1 MPRKEYVWSVT
12 DPPSISPHT
21 LAKHRILREYVQSYI
36 RILTANP
43 RTDRLLLN
51 LVDGFAG
58 GGTYVDPRTR
68 LAHPGSPVILL
79 DAVHGAEGAANVSRT
94 KPLQI
99 DARYF
104 FVDQDASAIA
114 CLRQVLAQRQTWA
127 NEQPS
132 VFVTQGAFEDH
143 LDGVI
148 EKITSRGHAHRSIFV
163 LDQYGYTA
171 TPPSLLRR
179 IFASLPNAE
188 VFLTLAVGWAIAY
201 LPDVRAA
208 AEKIG
213 IGGEVLDRMSQDGDD
228 GFPIDDAEIRPKL
241 HQLQTLLKDV
251 FTTQIGSTYFT
262 PFFIVSRESNRSYWF
277 LHMANN
283 PRANDVVKDLHW
295 KIENHFEHYGRP
307 GLAMLGYDPDKDP
320 DVTGQLILPFR
331 FDDQA
336 RTRTHGSLVES
347 LGSRIAAISP
357 DGIAFDHLFTQVC
370 NETPATKAMLAAAVR
385 DLCVAGELE
394 KAGGQGENRAPAT
407 ALKPDDI
414 VRPARQR
421 TFSFTSS

>member
-1 MPRKEYVWSVT
+1 MPRKEYVWSFT
-12 DPPSISPHT
+12 DPPSIAPHT

-51 LVDGFAG
+51 VVDGFAG
-58 GGTYVDPRTR
+58 GGIYVDPDTR
-68 LAHPGSPVILL
+68 LTCPGSPSILL
-79 DAVHGAEGAANVSRT
+79 DAVRGAEAAANISRA

-104 FVDQDASAIA
+104 FIDRNSSAIA
-114 CLRQVLAQRQTWA
+114 CLRQVLALRETWA
-127 NEQPS
+127 GETARVQ
-132 VFVTQGAFEDH
+132 VIHGAFEGH
-143 LDGVI
+143 LDAVMGS
-148 EKITSRGHAHRSIFV
+148 ITSRGRAHRSIFV

-171 TPPSLLRR
+171 APPTLLRR
-179 IFASLPNAE
+179 IFDKLPNAE
-188 VFLTLAVGWAIAY
+188 VFLTLAVGWAVAY

-208 AEKIG
+208 AEKMG
-213 IGGEVLDRMSQDGDD
+213 IEKEVLDRLGEGADD
-228 GFPIDDAEIRPKL
+228 GLPIDDAEIRPRL
-241 HQLQTLLKDV
+241 QRLQTVLKDV

-283 PRANDVVKDLHW
+283 PRANDVVKALHW
-295 KIENHFEHYGRP
+295 AVENHFEHFGGA

-320 DVTGQLILPFR
+320 EVTGQLLLPFR

-336 RTRTHGSLVES
+336 HTRTHSSLVES
-347 LGSRIAAISP
+347 LGQRIASTSP
-357 DGIAFDHLFTQVC
+357 DGVPFDHLFAQVC

-385 DLCVAGELE
+385 DLCIAGELE
-394 KAGGQGENRAPAT
+394 KRGGEGERRGPAT
-407 ALKPDDI
+407 ALNSDDI
-414 VRPARQR
+414 IRPARQR
-421 TFSFTSS
+421 FFSFGK